1 MARSP
6 RSIGMM
12 ICSAS
17 SSFSK
22 RSVNVPNSMPNA
34 SCSSSNQP
42 APMPS
47 WARPPDTMSSVVTV
61 LASTAGLR
69 YVLPVTR
76 ALRRTF
82 SVTPDRADSSE

>member
-1 MARSP
+1 
-6 RSIGMM
+6 MM

-34 SCSSSNQP
+34 SCSSSYQP

-47 WARPPDTMSSVVTV
+47 WPRPLETMSRVVTV

-69 YVLPVTR
+69 YVLPVTS
-76 ALRRTF
+76 ALRRTVLV
-82 SVTPDRADSSE
+82 SRASADSSE